1 MNNAYLCGVSHHRAS
16 WNNMDR
22 QIRNSGLKL
31 ALSGALGVLFF
42 WLTDP
47 VYGIGH
53 KKFDN
58 PVDAMNEASLGTLA
72 GVIGSAGILLLGLW
86 IMTRRP
92 T

>member
-1 MNNAYLCGVSHHRAS
+1 
-16 WNNMDR
+16 MDR
-22 QIRNSGLKL
+22 EIRKSGLNLVL
-31 ALSGALGVLFF
+31 AGILGLLFF

-47 VYGIGH
+47 VHGIGH
-53 KKFDN
+53 KNFDN

-72 GVIGSAGILLLGLW
+72 GILGSAFILLLGVW

>member
-1 MNNAYLCGVSHHRAS
+1 
-16 WNNMDR
+16 MDR
-22 QIRNSGLKL
+22 EIRKSGLNL
-31 ALSGALGVLFF
+31 IAAGGLGLLFF

-53 KKFDN
+53 KNFDN
-58 PVDAMNEASLGTLA
+58 PVDAMNEAWIGTVA
-72 GVIGSAGILLLGLW
+72 GIIVSAGILISGIW

>member
-1 MNNAYLCGVSHHRAS
+1 
-16 WNNMDR
+16 MDR
-22 QIRNSGLKL
+22 EIRKSGLNLVL
-31 ALSGALGVLFF
+31 AGLLGLLFF

-47 VYGIGH
+47 VHGIGH
-53 KKFDN
+53 KTFDN

-72 GVIGSAGILLLGLW
+72 GILGSAFILLLGLW